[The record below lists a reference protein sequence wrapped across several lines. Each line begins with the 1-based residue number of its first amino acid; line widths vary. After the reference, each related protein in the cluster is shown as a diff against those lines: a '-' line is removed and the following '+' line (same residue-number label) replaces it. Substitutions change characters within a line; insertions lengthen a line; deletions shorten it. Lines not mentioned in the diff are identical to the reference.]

1 MKFTKFGKA
10 LLMGVLSVGVVYGVS
25 SCIRTYSVGFLYVTT
40 TVTAQPNGE
49 GQITGYKIEHNAG
62 GLTKINGLPISSG
75 GANPVRAVLTQASRF
90 VYVLN
95 RGANA
100 AGTGNC
106 TTAAPC
112 QNPNITLFAVGGN
125 GILTPQQT
133 YYTQG
138 INPFR
143 IAVDS
148 SGGFLYVLD
157 HDSPS
162 SAACQAALG
171 SSVTAC
177 GDVTAFSINGTTGR
191 LSLIQNQQVN
201 IGGVPL
207 TYFPVP
213 ANPVDFLLTP
223 SNILTLTS
231 ASAQTSFPYTGGSQV
246 FPYGV
251 NGSTGQLTLSI
262 STPQSLGITQGNA
275 IVMASG
281 IVYVLDNEPITYTSS
296 GTSKTAASQILP
308 FTIGSSGSLQA
319 QTGGIVPDDPTLSNP
334 IQLMVESKGKFLY
347 VANQGNNT
355 TGNNPNS
362 GIAAYLINSSPSYQ
376 LTFIPGE
383 PFGSG
388 SGPQCIVED
397 PSSQYIFTANQ
408 YDSTITGRVLDPNSG
423 VLNAMRVSSTYSLPG
438 PASWCFIDGRTN

>member
-1 MKFTKFGKA
+1 MKFKKFGKA
-10 LLMGVLSVGVVYGVS
+10 LLMSVLTAGVIFGVS
-25 SCIRTYSVGFLYVTT
+25 SCIQTYSVGFLYVTT

-49 GQITGYKIEHNAG
+49 GLITGYKIEHNTG
-62 GLTKINGLPISSG
+62 GLTKINGLPISTG
-75 GANPVRAVLTQASRF
+75 GANPVRAVLTNASRF

-106 TTAAPC
+106 TTANPC
-112 QNPNITLFAVGGN
+112 LGSNVTLFAVGGN

-138 INPFR
+138 NNPFR

-148 SGGFLYVLD
+148 SGAYLLVLD

-162 SAACQAALG
+162 AAGCAAALG
-171 SSVTAC
+171 SGVNSC
-177 GDVTAFSINGTTGR
+177 GDITVFQINGTTGR
-191 LSLIQNQQVN
+191 LSLVQNQQVT
-201 IGGVPL
+201 IAGVPL

-213 ANPVDFLLTP
+213 ANPVDFLMTA
-223 SNILTLTS
+223 SNVVTLASTS
-231 ASAQTSFPYTGGSQV
+231 AQNAFPYTGGSQV
-246 FPYGV
+246 FPYAY
-251 NGSTGQLTLSI
+251 NASTGQLTLSL
-262 STPQSLGITQGNA
+262 STPQSLGIAQGNA
-275 IVMASG
+275 IVNGSG
-281 IVYVLDNEPITYTSS
+281 TVYVLDNEPITYTAN
-296 GTSKTAASQILP
+296 GTTTTAPSQILP
-308 FTIGSSGSLQA
+308 YTISTTGSLQA
-319 QTGGIVPDDPTLSNP
+319 QTGGIVPDDPTMANP
-334 IQLMVESKGKFLY
+334 TQLLVESKGKFVY

-362 GIAAYLINSSPSYQ
+362 GISAYLLNTSPSYQ

-397 PSSQYIFTANQ
+397 PSDQYVFTANA
-408 YDSTITGRVLDPNSG
+408 YDSTVTGRVLDPNSG
-423 VLNAMRVSSTYSLPG
+423 VLNNMRVASSYALPG
-438 PASWCFIDGRTN
+438 PASWCFIDGRTD